1 MTDASS
7 IVLTTNVLASEPLF
21 REMVLYSICKFY
33 YRKNTQFSAIITRIR
48 SQPVYEGR
56 DAEIT
61 QAVEWIKKTCLPS
74 FTSADARRVIY
85 FAKYKGVHPTTFIDI
100 AMNAT
105 DAEITLVIASP
116 PAKDHPTR
124 VAMQK
129 QHQAVLAIKAVKAAA
144 VKSSMAAR
152 AAAKAAA
159 RIVVD
164 PDSED
169 ETERQDAISSI
180 TGGDVLYT
188 IRGNS
193 AD

>member
-33 YRKNTQFSAIITRIR
+33 YRKNTQFSGIITRIR
-48 SQPVYEGR
+48 SQAVYEGR

-85 FAKYKGVHPTTFIDI
+85 FAKYKGVHVTTFIDI

-129 QHQAVLAIKAVKAAA
+129 QHQAVLAAA

-169 ETERQDAISSI
+169 EAERQDAISSN
-180 TGGDVLYT
+180 TSGDVLYT